1 MDKDL
6 LEIAKEE
13 AKAQNRSFS
22 NYIEN
27 LLSRELGNIPNK
39 ERKKKTHD
47 NHYDLNLTRV
57 DDFDKWLESLLNG
70 ESDI

>member
-27 LLSRELGNIPNK
+27 LLSRELGNIHNK